1 MQFVPVLSASG
12 QRLIPCNAAR
22 ARQLIR
28 AGRAIKRH
36 DRSVVYLVLLERES
50 GDTQPVALGIDPGSK
65 KEAFV
70 VQSTQHT
77 LLSLQADAVTWVGQA
92 VQRRR
97 VARRLRRGR
106 KCPRRT
112 CRPSR
117 HARRGRVPPS
127 TRARW
132 GLKVRIAQWPARYD
146 PLTTIVIEDIKAPTK
161 PGKKRWNRSFSPL
174 EVGKRWCYGELAKI
188 AVVRPVAGYVT
199 KALREEAGLPKSGAK
214 RSERW
219 DAHCVDAFVLANAV
233 AKGPARPTS
242 VQMLVLVPLQVHR
255 RQLHRFNRGK
265 DRPQPYGGSTSLG
278 LKRGSWVR
286 HPRHGLCYVGGTMGL
301 RISLHSMETGKRL
314 TQAAR
319 PGACQVYCTASWRV
333 RAGRGG
339 LREQPLATGDPI
351 PLPPDG
357 GSLLGDFL

>member
-12 QRLIPCNAAR
+12 QRLMPCHAAR

-28 AGRAIKRH
+28 GGRAIKKH
-36 DRSVVYLVLLERES
+36 DRGVVYLVLLARASGER
-50 GDTQPVALGIDPGSK
+50 QPVALGIDPGSK

-77 LLSLQADAVTWVGQA
+77 LLSLQADAVTWVGRA

-97 VARRLRRGR
+97 VARHLRRGR
-106 KCPRRT
+106 KCPRRA
-112 CRPSR
+112 CRPNR

-132 GLKVRIAQWPARYD
+132 GLKVRIAQWLARYY
-146 PLTTIVIEDIKAPTK
+146 PLTTIVIEDIKATTK

-174 EVGKRWCYGELAKI
+174 EVGKRWCYGELGKI
-188 AVVRPVAGYVT
+188 AVVRTVAGYAT
-199 KALREEAGLPKSGAK
+199 KALREEAGLHKSGAK

-219 DAHCVDAFVLANAV
+219 DAHCVDAFVLANAG
-233 AKGPARPTS
+233 ASGPAHPTS

-265 DRPQPYGGSTSLG
+265 GHRPQPYGGTTSMG

-286 HPRHGLCYVGGTMGL
+286 HPRYGLCYVGGTMGL

-314 TQAAR
+314 TQAAH
-319 PGACQVYCTASWRV
+319 PGDCQVYCTSSWRV
-333 RAGRGG
+333 RAGRGVAPAAP
-339 LREQPLATGDPI
+339 RHRRSHSSAA
-351 PLPPDG
+351 
-357 GSLLGDFL
+357 